1 MNKITKISIERV
13 FNLGSYQSVR
23 LSMEVQT
30 DEVKTQRDVERVYN
44 TANNSILQAFET
56 LKK

>member
-1 MNKITKISIERV
+1 MNKITKITIERV
-13 FNLGSYQSVR
+13 FNIGNYQSVR

-30 DEVKTQRDVERVYN
+30 DDVKTQKDVERVYN